1 MKPKVGFACFSAAL
15 FDCPTMPNPEIPQD
29 TSQLQSSTLVEQRTG
44 LALHV
49 ARQPTTAAKPLGDV
63 LYVHGA
69 TFGSDLSVFFR
80 MDGASWADALNAA
93 GFNVWGFDF
102 LGFGR
107 SGREPGSGPTGS
119 STPLGR
125 ATHAS
130 PQITQVVEHIRATN
144 GGHPV
149 HMIAHSWGT
158 VAAMHF
164 AMAQP
169 EALGK
174 LVLFGPI
181 VLRNLKMAMP
191 ALGPSRL
198 LTVWEQYRRFVEDV
212 PKGQPPVLADR
223 HMQLWADAYL
233 TSDAHS
239 QSRQPP
245 SVATPNGPMADIL
258 ALWTGEPLYDPGQ
271 LKLPT
276 ILVRGEWDSVCT
288 DADAAKLM
296 EGLGGI
302 DKQDLKIEKA
312 THLMHLESGR
322 TALYGAANDF
332 LAKA

>member
-1 MKPKVGFACFSAAL
+1 
-15 FDCPTMPNPEIPQD
+15 MPNPEISQD
-29 TSQLQSSTLVEQRTG
+29 PPRLQSFTLVERRTG

-49 ARQPTTAAKPLGDV
+49 AQQPTAAAKPLGDV

-107 SGREPGSGPTGS
+107 SGREPDLGATDSSG
-119 STPLGR
+119 PLGR
-125 ATHAS
+125 AAHAS
-130 PQITQVVEHIRATN
+130 AQIAQVVGLIRATN

-181 VLRNLKMAMP
+181 VLRSLKMAVP

-276 ILVRGEWDSVCT
+276 LLVRGEWDSVCT
-288 DADAAKLM
+288 DADAMQLM
-296 EGLGGI
+296 QSLGSGN
-302 DKQDLKIEKA
+302 KQNVKIEKA

-322 TALYGAANDF
+322 TALQRAVNDF
-332 LAKA
+332 LSKA